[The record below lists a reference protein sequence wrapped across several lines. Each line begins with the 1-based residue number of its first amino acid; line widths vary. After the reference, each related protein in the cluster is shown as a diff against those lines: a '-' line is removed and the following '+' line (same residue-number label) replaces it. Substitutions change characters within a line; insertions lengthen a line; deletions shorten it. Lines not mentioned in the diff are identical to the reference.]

1 MPLHSLCAAAAAA
14 GGSGE
19 GGKFTANPRPIKPP
33 SLVASPSPTPNQVHF
48 PLPPPGLPRHLKE
61 KILSLEVLG
70 VDAGRALALN
80 PAFRA
85 ASLDSVH
92 AIISFLLSKGLHHKD
107 LPRILG
113 MCPSVLTAS
122 VPADLAPVF
131 AFLSRDL
138 GVAPA
143 DHRRVVNKCPR
154 LLASSVPH
162 QLRPAL
168 LYLRRLGFR
177 DLAWLAHHEPVLLV
191 SSVDRTLMP
200 KLDFLVGLGLSQEDA
215 AAMVLRSP
223 GLFTFSIER
232 NFKPKFEYLDKEMG
246 RRVEELKEFP
256 QYFAFSLEKRI
267 KPRHEELCRRGMHT
281 MPLPVM
287 LKSTDEEFR
296 DLMEKNTQL

>member
-1 MPLHSLCAAAAAA
+1 MPLHSLCS
-14 GGSGE
+14 GSGSGGG
-19 GGKFTANPRPIKPP
+19 GGKFAANPRPIKPP
-33 SLVASPSPTPNQVHF
+33 SLFASPSRTPNQVHF
-48 PLPPPGLPRHLKE
+48 PLPPPDLPLHLKE

-131 AFLSRDL
+131 DFLSRDL

-200 KLDFLVGLGLSQEDA
+200 KLDFLVGLGLSQEDT
-215 AAMVLRSP
+215 AAMVLRCP
-223 GLFTFSIER
+223 GLFTFSIEK

-281 MPLPVM
+281 MPLPAM

-296 DLMEKNTQL
+296 ELMEKNTQL